1 MTTRPNK
8 DPAAMTAGE
17 VNRELKKLDAELSA
31 NGRKFIDAGHGDE
44 TYEFI
49 LSALATDPLSR
60 ETQKIP
66 ARRRALLNEV
76 ERECGPGMRE
86 FPKYWRRNNHD
97 VWRAP
102 MRAVVHWAWSLR

>member
-1 MTTRPNK
+1 MTTRPKK

-17 VNRELKKLDAELSA
+17 VNRELKRLDAELSA
-31 NGRKFIDAGHGDE
+31 NGRKFIDAGREDE

-49 LSALATDPLSR
+49 LSSLATDPLSR
-60 ETQKIP
+60 EAQRIQ

-86 FPKYWRRNNHD
+86 FPQGWRR
-97 VWRAP
+97 R
-102 MRAVVHWAWSLR
+102 RS